1 MSLLKPVQLL
11 VPDQVAP
18 LHFLAIGG
26 AGMSGIAAAYQQL
39 GLPISGCDQVD
50 SATLRQLAASG
61 ISTAVGHD
69 PSHLDGVQTLVV
81 SSAIRQDLPELVAAQ
96 QRGIRVWHRSAAL
109 AALMLE
115 RVGISIAGSHGKTTT
130 SAMTAVLLDA
140 AGADPSY
147 VIGAPLASNRRSAH
161 LGGGELFVVEADE
174 SDGSFLQYPTRY
186 AVITNIEADHLD
198 NWTDAHHYAAGF
210 GQFATAPSVQ
220 HVVICY
226 DDPGARRLADE
237 LRAAGRPVTTYG
249 VADDADVRLNDV
261 DFEGASPGATLT
273 VPDELADAASG
284 EQSWRL
290 KLQVPGLHNLQNAA
304 AAFALGRLLG
314 LDAEALL
321 AGAQAFTGTLRRFQ
335 AVGQPAVP
343 GGQISVFDDYAHHPT
358 ELRAA
363 LSAARTVSP
372 EGRLVAC
379 FQPHLFTRTRDFAT
393 EFGQALSLADV
404 VVVTDVYPSRE
415 DPIPGVTG
423 ELVADAARAAGAQHV
438 HYVAD
443 KADLPA
449 QLASLVRP
457 ADLLLTLGAGDVTLV
472 GPLLVGILEE
482 QAGRADPAE
491 AAGSANR

>member
-1 MSLLKPVQLL
+1 MSLIEPVALCRPL
-11 VPDQVAP
+11 EAAP

-26 AGMSGIAAAYQQL
+26 AGMSGIALAYQQL
-39 GLPISGCDQVD
+39 GVPISGCDQVD
-50 SATLRQLAASG
+50 SATLRQLAAAG
-61 ISTAVGHD
+61 ISTCVGHD
-69 PSHLDGVQTLVV
+69 PSHLRDVETLVV
-81 SSAIRQDLPELVAAQ
+81 SSAIRPDLPELIAAR

-109 AALMLE
+109 AALMLD
-115 RVGISIAGSHGKTTT
+115 RVGIAIAGSHGKTTT
-130 SAMTAVLLDA
+130 SAMTAVLLEA

-147 VIGAPLASNRRSAH
+147 VIGAPLASNRRSAQ

-198 NWTDAHHYAAGF
+198 NWTDAQHYADGF
-210 GQFATAPSVQ
+210 KQFATAPSVA

-237 LRAAGRPVTTYG
+237 LRAEGREITTYG
-249 VADDADVRLNDV
+249 VASDADVRLSDV
-261 DFEGASPGATLT
+261 DFEGAAPGATLT
-273 VPDELADAASG
+273 VCDRLADQTTHTTA
-284 EQSWRL
+284 WRL

-314 LDAEALL
+314 LDADALL
-321 AGAQAFTGTLRRFQ
+321 VGAQAFTGTLRRFQ

-343 GGQISVFDDYAHHPT
+343 GGQISIFDDYAHHPT

-372 EGRLVAC
+372 AGRLVAC

-393 EFGQALSLADV
+393 EFGEALTLADV

-415 DPIPGVTG
+415 DPIAAITG
-423 ELVADAARAAGAQHV
+423 ELVADAARKAGANEV
-438 HYVAD
+438 SYVPD

-449 QLASLVRP
+449 ALAELVQP
-457 ADLLLTLGAGDVTLV
+457 GDLVLTLGAGDVTLV
-472 GPLLVGILEE
+472 GPLLVGILDD
-482 QAGRADPAE
+482 QAKRAND
-491 AAGSANR
+491 